1 MSLIAGSYER
11 FLFGYKHPDSLKDRV
26 RIIYLFHLCIYA
38 TERQSCCNG
47 KAVGLRVHLGDVIV
61 MVNN

>member
-26 RIIYLFHLCIYA
+26 RISSMHA